1 MASRAGSI
9 HYMKPRLFS
18 LLMLIPFAAALADPD
33 PAPFINQQI
42 KALTKQIADDL
53 ASGKLTQT
61 DADELKQAVDH
72 VKNVEAS
79 EPSLTPRTRADLR
92 EELSKITKDLERKE
106 AQSQALSSPSPT
118 P

>member
-1 MASRAGSI
+1 MV
-9 HYMKPRLFS
+9 
-18 LLMLIPFAAALADPD
+18 IPLAAAVADPD
-33 PAPFINQQI
+33 PAPFINKQI
-42 KALTKQIADDL
+42 KDLNTKIASDL

-92 EELSKITKDLERKE
+92 EDLSRITKDLERKE
-106 AQSQALSSPSPT
+106 DQSKALSSPSPT